1 MNQRIFNF
9 LPNVEFEEANM
20 LDSITSDMSDDQLRT
35 FASIYNSKRKS
46 SDTILLTSLLG
57 LVIIAGVHRILL
69 NQIGMGILYIF
80 TGGLCL
86 IGTIVDAVNYKKL
99 TLEFNQKVAHESLH
113 MTRSMKP

>member
-1 MNQRIFNF
+1 MNQRIFNY
-9 LPNVEFEEANM
+9 LPKVEFEEANM
-20 LDSITSDMSDDQLRT
+20 IENITNELSDDQMRT

-46 SDTILLTSLLG
+46 SDTILLTCLLG
-57 LVIIAGVHRILL
+57 LVVVAGVHRILL

-80 TGGLCL
+80 TAGLCF

-99 TLEFNQKVAHESLH
+99 ALEFNQKMAHESLL